1 MHSRVLA
8 TLSLLLLSPGALAA
22 DAPTPFEWREATP
35 AESGLSPERIESLR
49 ASLAAKGTRALLII
63 RHDRIVCEWYAAGT
77 TADKPQGTASL
88 AKSLVGWMSL
98 AVALN
103 DGTLHADDRV
113 ATFIPEWA
121 SDPRKSKITVAQL
134 ASHTS
139 GLEDAEE
146 NRIAH
151 DKLTGWKGDFWRR
164 DPSDPFTISRDRTPV
179 VFEPGERA
187 SYSNPGMAMLAY
199 TVTAAIQGG
208 EQKDLRSLLRDR
220 VLRSIG
226 VKDAE

>member
-1 MHSRVLA
+1 MIARACTHFFLF
-8 TLSLLLLSPGALAA
+8 ALAPFA
-22 DAPTPFEWREATP
+22 FAVEAPTPFEWREATP

-49 ASLAAKGTRALLII
+49 TSLAAKGTRALLII
-63 RHDRIVCEWYAAGT
+63 RHDRIVCEWYAPGT

-88 AKSLVGWMSL
+88 AKSLVGGMSL

-103 DGTLHADDRV
+103 DGKLHADDRV

-121 SDPRKSKITVAQL
+121 ADPRKSKITVAQL

-151 DKLTGWKGDFWRR
+151 EKLTGWKGEFWRR
-164 DPSDPFTISRDRTPV
+164 EPADPFTVSRDQVPV
-179 VFEPGERA
+179 IYEPGERA

-199 TVTAAIQGG
+199 SVTSAIRNG
-208 EQKDLRSLLRDR
+208 E
-220 VLRSIG
+220 
-226 VKDAE
+226 